1 LEEDPTT
8 SYPDRIST
16 FHGYSY
22 TGNASAEYVYVGR
35 GQQVDFER
43 IEALGVNLTGKIALA
58 KYGGPFRGLK
68 VKNAQDHGMIGT
80 VIFSDPGDDGN
91 MTEAKGQLACMY
103 MQSEGEGVSAVL
115 TNRQTPTALPA
126 TQRRS
131 SAEASSSSARTQ
143 ETLPRQDM
151 SPSATRR
158 EPTAPSSHPRSPL
171 CPSHGSRH
179 SLCCRL

>member
-103 MQSEGEGVSAVL
+103 MQSEGERASAVL
-115 TNRQTPTALPA
+115 TNRQTPMALPA

-143 ETLPRQDM
+143 EILRRQDT